1 MKRRKKCLKQILGSL
16 ILSPHIPPLTPLGAE
31 SLSVEQREV
40 LLWLFRPAL
49 QTEQLS
55 DTPYLTEGEGEGG
68 TLVEIG
74 PRYTHSQTHT
84 HKHTCAH
91 THTHPP
97 TPFSHFH
104 YWIPNVTVP

>member
-49 QTEQLS
+49 QTERLS
-55 DTPYLTEGEGEGG
+55 DTPYLTEGEGG

-84 HKHTCAH
+84 HKHEGLEY
-91 THTHPP
+91 
-97 TPFSHFH
+97 SEMLK
-104 YWIPNVTVP
+104 